1 MKNYSK
7 AVMLIM
13 ILCSQI
19 RSVGENSQYSGES
32 MPINENNTND
42 EQELLRQQEEVANKL
57 NSIRENKLL
66 ELENDNM
73 ELENE
78 NIFQKEI
85 IENLKKELRSR
96 NEEIVKEN
104 ERIYSLIDENKKE
117 KVKEALRLIEIS
129 TKEREEHKEERE
141 KKLESITRMNKE
153 IENIKDSE
161 VEISEKANKVVEIKT
176 EICNLVNELNKLEV
190 DKKKHNEIRKEKE
203 KESKEKIAKLEK
215 EGKELQ
221 SELKEI
227 KIEELN
233 KIISKIKVESEE
245 LILESESKET
255 KISKLNNEISKLRT
269 ELGKLEDSMI
279 NIIDMKNNI
288 EGKNEY
294 ILILEEKI
302 KITNIEIKELEEKI
316 EEKDMKIENL
326 EKEKKEIINKAE
338 SEYIINSNKELMV
351 LDLEEKLKRS
361 EIEKEE
367 VGLWKNIEFLREQ
380 ARRRD
385 VKEKY
390 SRTTKSIKAAKERIN
405 SLSEN
410 RNEENSASKVNPITQ
425 LKNDLANM
433 KEANSIFREYV
444 KDVDLSELDRLAE
457 ELELNKYRDSDDE
470 YDGRANDKADTVSIN
485 YYELKKY
492 RNLKKRKTLLSNLN
506 HNDIHKYRSDVA
518 QIEKE
523 EIDEAEF
530 LELINTLGPSVGVTT
545 ALIQRGLSW
554 VSKLN
559 GENIEIINNKVE
571 IEEEIKRVNIKK
583 EEKDEYERELRAQRS
598 ENRNEAS
605 SSSQVNP
612 VTQLEN
618 ELLTMKE
625 ANSILRKYIKDIDI
639 PNNDES
645 LARNQ
650 VCHSDAS
657 STVRRKTEVLEI
669 ENAKAKKYRHFKN
682 RKELLLHL
690 NSNNMQEARDMEI
703 GEVCIGNINFQSI
716 NPVELQ
722 TENSLSLTDYSISH
736 DSEYPIEEV
745 DHGNNEITSEICEK
759 NTKIYEFIMKKN
771 ATRDNDVSYTKPSV
785 FSHRLRRPN
794 SLDGIRNN
802 VDVNRAQSW
811 NRSIIN
817 DYRSKEMRELK
828 YNLMKKQLEIMKK
841 NLFFFT
847 RNYGI
852 GSNFSDEMIPAFEDV
867 RMEMY
872 EAAGITRKNIEEAK
886 NLTLD
891 DEIHNKI
898 TKIDDKIEEMKN
910 HSDIDYDRYSI
921 FSIEELIFPPSPRNT
936 GDSEHEEREN
946 HIKYLEKKAK
956 RYEVRELKYNLM
968 KKQLKTMKRNF
979 SLQENNGINS
989 NLSDEIDKLYRR
1001 YLESVGGQNSIEG
1014 IEKSKANG
1022 SHVYKLQEMMKG
1034 MNSLY
1039 EYSHNVEVARSIQ
1052 SLSDFDYNNE
1062 NHIDRLQEKIDK
1074 AYKYYFE
1081 IKKEELPSNDVSL
1094 IEKMDKI
1101 HEAVNE
1107 LYEYK
1112 NCSPLDSPV
1121 SSLIINSF
1129 ASEISSPISSTRM
1142 RECALRAGV
1151 PYGNESL
1158 GRNIE

>member
-351 LDLEEKLKRS
+351 LDLEEKLNRS

-367 VGLWKNIEFLREQ
+367 VELWKNIEFLREQ

-425 LKNDLANM
+425 LKNDLDLA
-433 KEANSIFREYV
+433 KAELVDIKNSMLPLYGSIAELASCFGIKAPEIN
-444 KDVDLSELDRLAE
+444 SESGSVE
-457 ELELNKYRDSDDE
+457 M
-470 YDGRANDKADTVSIN
+470 
-485 YYELKKY
+485 
-492 RNLKKRKTLLSNLN
+492 
-506 HNDIHKYRSDVA
+506 HKNASGMV
-518 QIEKE
+518 E
-523 EIDEAEF
+523 EIFIQNQIFVNRIDEHNILF
-530 LELINTLGPSVGVTT
+530 NISPDVQRVIYDLEQESPQHFAQSNVILQNNLEMIENN
-545 ALIQRGLSW
+545 
-554 VSKLN
+554 SK
-559 GENIEIINNKVE
+559 
-571 IEEEIKRVNIKK
+571 
-583 EEKDEYERELRAQRS
+583 EYERELRAQRS
-598 ENRNEAS
+598 ENRNE
-605 SSSQVNP
+605 
-612 VTQLEN
+612 
-618 ELLTMKE
+618 
-625 ANSILRKYIKDIDI
+625 
-639 PNNDES
+639 
-645 LARNQ
+645 
-650 VCHSDAS
+650 
-657 STVRRKTEVLEI
+657 
-669 ENAKAKKYRHFKN
+669 
-682 RKELLLHL
+682 
-690 NSNNMQEARDMEI
+690 
-703 GEVCIGNINFQSI
+703 
-716 NPVELQ
+716 
-722 TENSLSLTDYSISH
+722 ENS
-736 DSEYPIEEV
+736 
-745 DHGNNEITSEICEK
+745 
-759 NTKIYEFIMKKN
+759 
-771 ATRDNDVSYTKPSV
+771 
-785 FSHRLRRPN
+785 
-794 SLDGIRNN
+794 
-802 VDVNRAQSW
+802 
-811 NRSIIN
+811 
-817 DYRSKEMRELK
+817 
-828 YNLMKKQLEIMKK
+828 
-841 NLFFFT
+841 
-847 RNYGI
+847 
-852 GSNFSDEMIPAFEDV
+852 
-867 RMEMY
+867 
-872 EAAGITRKNIEEAK
+872 
-886 NLTLD
+886 
-891 DEIHNKI
+891 
-898 TKIDDKIEEMKN
+898 
-910 HSDIDYDRYSI
+910 
-921 FSIEELIFPPSPRNT
+921 
-936 GDSEHEEREN
+936 
-946 HIKYLEKKAK
+946 
-956 RYEVRELKYNLM
+956 
-968 KKQLKTMKRNF
+968 
-979 SLQENNGINS
+979 
-989 NLSDEIDKLYRR
+989 
-1001 YLESVGGQNSIEG
+1001 
-1014 IEKSKANG
+1014 
-1022 SHVYKLQEMMKG
+1022 
-1034 MNSLY
+1034 
-1039 EYSHNVEVARSIQ
+1039 
-1052 SLSDFDYNNE
+1052 
-1062 NHIDRLQEKIDK
+1062 
-1074 AYKYYFE
+1074 
-1081 IKKEELPSNDVSL
+1081 
-1094 IEKMDKI
+1094 
-1101 HEAVNE
+1101 
-1107 LYEYK
+1107 
-1112 NCSPLDSPV
+1112 
-1121 SSLIINSF
+1121 
-1129 ASEISSPISSTRM
+1129 AS
-1142 RECALRAGV
+1142 
-1151 PYGNESL
+1151 
-1158 GRNIE
+1158 